1 MALFGAPVSKG
12 NDAANAVRAAL
23 GIQHLMTEL
32 NQEGTN
38 RGWPDLRVGIGVN
51 TGVVTAGNIGSP
63 KRIDYTVIGDAVN
76 VSARLCSNAVTG
88 QILISESTVAEVD
101 GLFQLK
107 PLDPLQ
113 LKGKSAPL
121 PVFVVTG
128 EQTAAKK

>member
-1 MALFGAPVSKG
+1 
-12 NDAANAVRAAL
+12 
-23 GIQHLMTEL
+23 
-32 NQEGTN
+32 
-38 RGWPDLRVGIGVN
+38 
-51 TGVVTAGNIGSP
+51 VVTAGNIGSP